1 MSTVYFGPKRKGG
14 SCKQLWAPL
23 SPASAKAS
31 STKALHTPEDRAPY
45 SYQLLPPM
53 LRDLRCHPRLLE
65 SGPERGPG
73 RFFRGDFH
81 PADNTGLAANTPRT
95 VRPQL
100 HF

>member
-1 MSTVYFGPKRKGG
+1 MHLKT
-14 SCKQLWAPL
+14 A
-23 SPASAKAS
+23 
-31 STKALHTPEDRAPY
+31 TPY

-53 LRDLRCHPRLLE
+53 LRDLRCHLRLLE
-65 SGPERGPG
+65 SAPERGPG